1 MMNLKTAIA
10 NLQVSTVALPF
21 AHGLDLYET
30 MVFDERDMEVE
41 PFTRRYQT
49 YDSAEAGHED
59 TVNQIE
65 STMRDARL

>member
-1 MMNLKTAIA
+1 
-10 NLQVSTVALPF
+10 
-21 AHGLDLYET
+21 

-49 YDSAEAGHED
+49 YDSAEAGHQD
-59 TVNQIE
+59 TVNEIE